1 MVCLLNLLTEHVLSC
16 GPSAQTLTPPP
27 VAPPLPP
34 PAPDFG
40 PLQSLVDELVEGIE
54 REGAVAVKDV
64 GKIFHFNLIT
74 DGKPTLNFALNLK
87 DGNGSVEFDP
97 PDNLVSDA
105 KLSMTME
112 KFISLADGSLN
123 GMSAFINGDL
133 TITGDLMSVM
143 KLEGALKKFR
153 RPTAPGLTAAPIPPA
168 AAALDPLQ
176 GLLDEIMEGIRRE
189 GPAVVKE
196 IGAIYQFKLI
206 VDGKPN
212 LNFALNLKDGSG
224 AVELNPPDSLAA
236 NAKIT
241 MKMDK
246 FISLANGSLDGMTA
260 FLNGYMT
267 IRGDIMSAIKLEGAM
282 KKFRK

>member
-1 MVCLLNLLTEHVLSC
+1 MVCLLNLLTKHVLSC

-27 VAPPLPP
+27 AAPPLLP

-40 PLQSLVDELVEGIE
+40 ALQSLVDELVEGIE

-97 PDNLVSDA
+97 PDSLVSDA

-133 TITGDLMSVM
+133 TIKGDLMSVM

-153 RPTAPGLTAAPIPPA
+153 RPTAPGLPAAPTPPV
-168 AAALDPLQ
+168 AALDPLQ
-176 GLLDEIMEGIRRE
+176 QLLDQIMEGIRRE
-189 GPAVVKE
+189 GPVVVKE

-206 VDGKPN
+206 ADGKPN
-212 LNFALNLKDGSG
+212 LKFALNLKDGSG

-246 FISLANGSLDGMTA
+246 FISLADGSLDGMSA
-260 FLNGYMT
+260 FLNGHMT